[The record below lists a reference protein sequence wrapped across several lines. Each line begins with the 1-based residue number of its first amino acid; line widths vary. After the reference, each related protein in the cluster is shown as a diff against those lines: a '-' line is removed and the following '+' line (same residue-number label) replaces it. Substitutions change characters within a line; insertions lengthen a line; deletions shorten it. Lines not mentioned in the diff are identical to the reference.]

1 MKAKL
6 LLGLFCSFS
15 VLCTA
20 QKTQSS
26 EQTPSNALAPGQNV
40 KTKSRSIRS
49 EAKGDS
55 DLTVYWSEDFSNGLD
70 GQEDNGPWETGGTHP
85 DLWFHTYPVG
95 MEGGYDSEAALPEEY
110 QDAYGLFIP
119 NWAFGYDI
127 TLESETPENGYMMID
142 TDRFNS
148 TATDPEMNGN
158 AYSGDD
164 PVNTFIES
172 SSIDL
177 SGVTSGVISFYQD
190 WRVCCNNYSI
200 VMEFSADGG
209 ESWFTYDLFTL
220 SNGQGNVR
228 TTGPL
233 LIDVTSILEGT
244 SDLSDCRIRFEWDP
258 AMEGSMSDY
267 YLILDDIA
275 IKQVPENDLVV
286 SQTWYNKSFELVDEV
301 SDTEYLSYAQYNNQ
315 PTVFTHPFNF
325 ACEVSND
332 GTQTQTGVQ
341 MKVTVNSPD
350 DAVEPEVFYSDPIEM
365 EPGDL
370 DTLRAYDII
379 PDMWQ
384 VPDTGVYEINYE
396 VIQNEDEQVAENNIG
411 GNLFTRVSS
420 PLYGDGGIMQNVA
433 NGITHYPF
441 AADDVKWGTRYV
453 FSNEEIE
460 ENIVIT
466 HVDFVIQNQTWAV
479 TQLGEL
485 CYVNVLTGDV
495 FEEESG
501 DNIMSQYFEPED
513 LPYVIEEE
521 SLSGNDYG
529 LNWISYELPTPILIT
544 PDLIYQ
550 AEVYIPVV
558 GVDVIFIG
566 MNGGQEIYSGVE
578 YDYAEPSSGPQG
590 WYYIGGGINP
600 MIRFR
605 VDNSLGIEK
614 ITYDSG
620 IKLTQNYPNPFEN
633 TTTIQFQLDE
643 SSDVT
648 LEVFDLSGKLVR
660 LQNLGHIPALSAE
673 VVEFDRLDL
682 SSGVYTYSILA
693 NGDRVTRKMTIK

>member
-1 MKAKL
+1 MKTKL

-20 QKTQSS
+20 QRAQST
-26 EQTPSNALAPGQNV
+26 EQTPSNVVAPGQNEQV
-40 KTKSRSIRS
+40 KSRSIRS

-70 GQEDNGPWETGGTHP
+70 GQEGNGPWTTDGP
-85 DLWFHTYPVG
+85 NSDLWFHTFPVG
-95 MEGGYDSEAALPEEY
+95 MEGGYDDEAALPEEY

-127 TLESETPENGYMMID
+127 TLESETPDNGYMMMD
-142 TDRFNS
+142 ADRFNS
-148 TATDPEMNGN
+148 TATDPEFTGN
-158 AYSGDD
+158 AYTTENM
-164 PVNTFIES
+164 VNASLES
-172 SSIDL
+172 PPIDL
-177 SGVTSGVISFYQD
+177 TDVPNAVVTFYQD
-190 WRVCCNNYSI
+190 WRTCCNDYSI
-200 VMEFSADGG
+200 LMEFSADGG
-209 ESWFTYDLFTL
+209 ESWFTYDIFTL
-220 SNGQGNVR
+220 SNGVANVR

-233 LIDVTSILEGT
+233 LIDV
-244 SDLSDCRIRFEWDP
+244 SDVLAGSADVSDCRIRFEWNP
-258 AMEGSMSDY
+258 ALSEAMTHY
-267 YLILDDIA
+267 YLILDDVA
-275 IKQVPENDLVV
+275 IKQVPENDLSV
-286 SQTWYNKSFELVDEV
+286 SRTWYNKAFELADVV
-301 SDTEYLSYAQYNNQ
+301 PDTEYLSYAQYNNQ

-341 MKVTVNSPD
+341 MKVTINSPD
-350 DAVEPEVFYSDPIEM
+350 EAVEPEIFYSDPIEM

-370 DTLRAYDII
+370 DTLRAYDIV

-396 VIQNEDEQVAENNIG
+396 VIQNEDEQNPDNNIG

-433 NGITHYPF
+433 NNNTNYPF
-441 AADDVKWGTRYV
+441 AGEDVLWGTRYV

-466 HVDFVIQNQTWAV
+466 HVDFIVQSGSNVQT
-479 TQLGEL
+479 QIGEL

-495 FEEESG
+495 FQEESAE
-501 DNIMSQYFEPED
+501 NIMTQYFDLEE

-529 LNWISYELPTPILIT
+529 LNWISYELPTPILIS
-544 PDLIYQ
+544 PNLIYQ
-550 AEVYIPVV
+550 GEVYIPVV

-566 MNGGQEIYSGVE
+566 MNNGQEIYGGVE
-578 YDYAEPSSGPQG
+578 YDFAAPSSGPQG
-590 WYYIGGGINP
+590 WYYIGGNVNP

-605 VDNSLGIEK
+605 VDNALGIEK

-693 NGDRVTRKMTIK
+693 KGERVTRKMTIE